1 MPQVQVLSP
10 RPKNRVSI
18 LDALFFYI
26 AGLEYMALKIKP
38 EGRGFSGER
47 YSIPF
52 DSKRKALSLKPIT
65 REVRFVL
72 LLLFLSLQQRKN
84 PRFDRGK

>member
-72 LLLFLSLQQRKN
+72 LLLFLY
-84 PRFDRGK
+84 